1 MQAFSVQ
8 LIKKMIGLVFKV
20 VGYFTCENLVYFES
34 FHGKQFSDNPKAVYQ
49 EMKKSYPSYRLVWGV
64 SKGHEEIF
72 IKEEVDYVRRYSL
85 KWLLTMPRA
94 KGWVINTRTPI
105 YMVKNKRTTYVQT
118 WHGTPLKK
126 LGLDISEVK
135 IAGYDTASYRE
146 EFIKEAA
153 VWDYLISPNSYCT
166 DILPKAFGYQGQVLE
181 VGYPRNDE
189 LVTKHADVKR
199 INYLKSQLGIPLNK
213 QVILYAPTWRETK
226 KTNVT
231 ELTLD
236 LAEIEKQFKGEVVF
250 LVRTH
255 YLVSET
261 IDFTRFGETIMN
273 VSNYPDMKELLLITD
288 LLITD
293 YSSSLFDFAI
303 TKRPMLFYMYDRLD
317 YEEKIRGVY
326 FDVTEG
332 LPGKIVTTEVSLIN
346 HLRQFVNG
354 EDTLISDNYEEFY
367 QQFCLQEKG
376 TASQAVIQKII
387 KKEE

>member
-1 MQAFSVQ
+1 
-8 LIKKMIGLVFKV
+8 
-20 VGYFTCENLVYFES
+20 
-34 FHGKQFSDNPKAVYQ
+34 
-49 EMKKSYPSYRLVWGV
+49 
-64 SKGHEEIF
+64 
-72 IKEEVDYVRRYSL
+72 
-85 KWLLTMPRA
+85 MPRA

-105 YMVKNKRTTYVQT
+105 YMVKNKRTTDVQT

-153 VWDYLISPNSYCT
+153 VWDYLISPNTYCT

-226 KTNVT
+226 KTDVT

-261 IDFTRFGETIMN
+261 IDFTYIW
-273 VSNYPDMKELLLITD
+273 
-288 LLITD
+288 
-293 YSSSLFDFAI
+293 
-303 TKRPMLFYMYDRLD
+303 
-317 YEEKIRGVY
+317 
-326 FDVTEG
+326 
-332 LPGKIVTTEVSLIN
+332 
-346 HLRQFVNG
+346 
-354 EDTLISDNYEEFY
+354 
-367 QQFCLQEKG
+367 
-376 TASQAVIQKII
+376 
-387 KKEE
+387 